1 MAVRLRSMSLDG
13 SMRYTDAARV
23 YNTEANLALNCLQ
36 AGKCRIKKMVR
47 TYLSLYSILFYLE
60 TC

>member
-36 AGKCRIKKMVR
+36 AGKCRING
-47 TYLSLYSILFYLE
+47 TYLSIIVQYFIILRNLLS
-60 TC
+60 